1 MRKLMMLMSLM
12 VLSLAFITGCNSNV
26 DEATKAAEKYK
37 NAEYT
42 VKATEDLFS
51 EESIGARNEEMTSYF
66 TDYFSEKAVSSRYT
80 ALPFQVAYKH
90 KLSLKPD
97 NLKFSLSDQKK
108 DIVELK
114 YTVDLVMLDEE
125 DKESRRVPLEGILT
139 LFDVDG
145 QWLVQGDRFD
155 KEAFNKLT
163 ND

>member
-1 MRKLMMLMSLM
+1 MRKLLMLMSLV
-12 VLSLAFITGCNSNV
+12 VLSLALITGCSSNV

-51 EESIGARNEEMTSYF
+51 EESIGARNKEMTLFF
-66 TDYFSEKAVSSRYT
+66 TDYFTEKAVSSRYT
-80 ALPFQVAYKH
+80 ALPLQVAYKH
-90 KLSLKPD
+90 KLSLQPD

-155 KEAFNKLT
+155 NEAFRKLIC
-163 ND
+163 D